1 MNELESLEL
10 KISTFLRI
18 GVIMAGLFM
27 FTGWIVHLVMQG
39 PSLEA
44 LRSYHAITL
53 DETLRSAITSRAW
66 SEIIAYLGLIILI
79 ALPLIRVFLT
89 AFLFIKQKEYL
100 LASIASVVL
109 IALVISFSLGIE
121 L

>member
-10 KISTFLRI
+10 KISKFLRI
-18 GVIMAGLFM
+18 GVMVAGLFM
-27 FTGWIVHLVMQG
+27 LAGWLTHLVMQG

-44 LRSYHAITL
+44 LKIYHAITL
-53 DETLRSAITSRAW
+53 DETLRTAVATKAW
-66 SEIIAYLGLIILI
+66 SEIVAYLGLIILI

-89 AFLFIKQKEYL
+89 AFLFIKQKE
-100 LASIASVVL
+100 
-109 IALVISFSLGIE
+109 GIE